1 MKREANTNMDNNK
14 LKNIIEA
21 ILLASY
27 EPLSVDKLFKIITS
41 KDKTSKSDILS
52 AIDNLQKDYEYKYI
66 EIAKVASGFRIHA
79 KSEIGDYLNIMFAD
93 RTPRYS
99 RALLETLSI
108 IAYRQPVTR
117 GDIEAIRGVSVSTS
131 IMRTLSERNWIRIIG
146 YRDGP
151 GKPAMF
157 ATTPEFLD
165 YFNLQRLDELPDLPE
180 KKEPMDLN
188 LELDDGSLED
198 QDLSGNASESIL
210 IDSSLDTEAKKIRIE
225 YFIPVYKLLVLQ

>member
-1 MKREANTNMDNNK
+1 MNGEK

-27 EPLSVDKLFKIITS
+27 EPLSADKLHRIITS
-41 KDKTSKSDILS
+41 KVNSSKSDILS
-52 AIDNLQKDYEYKYI
+52 AIDDLKTDYENKDI
-66 EIAKVASGFRIHA
+66 EITKVASGFRIQA
-79 KSEIGDYLNIMFAD
+79 KSEIGDYLNIMFAE

-131 IMRTLSERNWIRIIG
+131 IMRTLTERNWVRIIG
-146 YRDGP
+146 YRDVP

-165 YFNLQRLDELPDLPE
+165 YFSLQRLDQLPDLPE
-180 KKEPMDLN
+180 KKEPLDLD
-188 LELDDGSLED
+188 LELDDHSVGN
-198 QDLSGNASESIL
+198 QDLSGNGSESVSVGA
-210 IDSSLDTEAKKIRIE
+210 DLDMEAPTI
-225 YFIPVYKLLVLQ
+225 QD

>member
-1 MKREANTNMDNNK
+1 MKRIPSISMHNNK
-14 LKNIIEA
+14 LKNVIEA

-27 EPLSVDKLFKIITS
+27 EPLSVDKLFRIITS
-41 KDKTSKSDILS
+41 KVKTNKSDILS
-52 AIDNLQKDYEYKYI
+52 AINDLEKDYDDKDI
-66 EIAKVASGFRIHA
+66 EIAKVASGYRIQA

-131 IMRTLSERNWIRIIG
+131 IMRTLTERNWIRIIG
-146 YRDGP
+146 YRDVP

-157 ATTPEFLD
+157 STTPEFLD
-165 YFNLQRLDELPDLPE
+165 YFSLQRLDQLPDLPE
-180 KKEPMDLN
+180 KKEPMDLD
-188 LELDDGSLED
+188 LELDDRSVGNR
-198 QDLSGNASESIL
+198 DLSGNGSEPVSV
-210 IDSSLDTEAKKIRIE
+210 DSNQDTETPSI
-225 YFIPVYKLLVLQ
+225 QD

>member
-1 MKREANTNMDNNK
+1 MNGEK

-27 EPLSVDKLFKIITS
+27 EPLSVDKLHRIITS
-41 KDKTSKSDILS
+41 KVNTSKSDILS
-52 AIDNLQKDYEYKYI
+52 AIDDLKTDYENKDI
-66 EIAKVASGFRIHA
+66 EITKVASGFRIQA
-79 KSEIGDYLNIMFAD
+79 KSEIGDYLNIMFAE

-131 IMRTLSERNWIRIIG
+131 IMRTLTERNWVRIIG
-146 YRDGP
+146 YRDVP

-165 YFNLQRLDELPDLPE
+165 YFSLQRLDQLPDLPE
-180 KKEPMDLN
+180 KKEPTDLD
-188 LELDDGSLED
+188 LELDDRSVGSN
-198 QDLSGNASESIL
+198 QDLSGNGSEPVSV
-210 IDSSLDTEAKKIRIE
+210 DSNQDMEVPTI
-225 YFIPVYKLLVLQ
+225 QD

>member
-1 MKREANTNMDNNK
+1 MNGEK

-27 EPLSVDKLFKIITS
+27 EPLSADKLHRIITS
-41 KDKTSKSDILS
+41 KVNISKSDILS
-52 AIDNLQKDYEYKYI
+52 AINDLKTDYENKDI
-66 EIAKVASGFRIHA
+66 EITKVASGFRIQA
-79 KSEIGDYLNIMFAD
+79 KSEIGDYLNIMFAE

-131 IMRTLSERNWIRIIG
+131 IMRTLTERNWVRIIG
-146 YRDGP
+146 YRDVP

-165 YFNLQRLDELPDLPE
+165 YFSLQRLDQLPDLPE
-180 KKEPMDLN
+180 KKEPLDLD
-188 LELDDGSLED
+188 LELDDHSVGN
-198 QDLSGNASESIL
+198 QDLSGNGSESVSVGA
-210 IDSSLDTEAKKIRIE
+210 DLDMETPTI
-225 YFIPVYKLLVLQ
+225 QD

>member
-1 MKREANTNMDNNK
+1 MKRVPNTNMHDNK

-41 KDKTSKSDILS
+41 KEKTNKSDILS
-52 AIDNLQKDYEYKYI
+52 AIDNLQKDYDDKDI
-66 EIAKVASGFRIHA
+66 ELAKVASGYRIQA

-99 RALLETLSI
+99 RALMETLSI

-131 IMRTLSERNWIRIIG
+131 IMRTLTERNWIKIIG
-146 YRDGP
+146 YRDVP

-165 YFNLQRLDELPDLPE
+165 YFSLQRLDELPDLPE
-180 KKEPMDLN
+180 KKEPMDLD
-188 LELDDGSLED
+188 LELDGRSAVN
-198 QDLSGNASESIL
+198 QDLSGNGSEPVSV
-210 IDSSLDTEAKKIRIE
+210 DSNQDTETPTI
-225 YFIPVYKLLVLQ
+225 QD

>member
-1 MKREANTNMDNNK
+1 MKRVPNTNMHDNK

-41 KDKTSKSDILS
+41 KEKTNKSDILS
-52 AIDNLQKDYEYKYI
+52 AIDNLQKDYDDKDI
-66 EIAKVASGFRIHA
+66 ELAKVASGYRIQA
-79 KSEIGDYLNIMFAD
+79 KSKIGDYLNIMFAD

-99 RALLETLSI
+99 RALMETLSI

-131 IMRTLSERNWIRIIG
+131 IMRTLTERSWIKIIG
-146 YRDGP
+146 YRDVP

-165 YFNLQRLDELPDLPE
+165 YFSLQRLDELPDLPE
-180 KKEPMDLN
+180 KKEPMDLD
-188 LELDDGSLED
+188 LELDGRSAVN
-198 QDLSGNASESIL
+198 QDLSGNGSEPVSV
-210 IDSSLDTEAKKIRIE
+210 DSNQDTETPTI
-225 YFIPVYKLLVLQ
+225 QD

>member
-1 MKREANTNMDNNK
+1 MNGEK

-27 EPLSVDKLFKIITS
+27 EPLSADKPHRIITS
-41 KDKTSKSDILS
+41 KASTSKSDILS
-52 AIDNLQKDYEYKYI
+52 AINDLKTDYENKDI
-66 EIAKVASGFRIHA
+66 EITKVASGFRIQA
-79 KSEIGDYLNIMFAD
+79 KSEIGDYLNIMFAE

-131 IMRTLSERNWIRIIG
+131 IMRTLTERNWVRIIG
-146 YRDGP
+146 YRDVP

-165 YFNLQRLDELPDLPE
+165 YFSLQRLDQLPDLPE
-180 KKEPMDLN
+180 KKEPLDLD
-188 LELDDGSLED
+188 LELDDHSVGN
-198 QDLSGNASESIL
+198 QDLSGNGSESVSVGA
-210 IDSSLDTEAKKIRIE
+210 DLDMEAPTI
-225 YFIPVYKLLVLQ
+225 QD

>member
-1 MKREANTNMDNNK
+1 MNGEK

-27 EPLSVDKLFKIITS
+27 EPLSADKLHRIITS
-41 KDKTSKSDILS
+41 KVNTSKSDILS
-52 AIDNLQKDYEYKYI
+52 AINDLKTDYENKDI
-66 EIAKVASGFRIHA
+66 EITKVASGFRIQA
-79 KSEIGDYLNIMFAD
+79 KSEIGDYLNIMFAE

-131 IMRTLSERNWIRIIG
+131 IMRTLTERNWVRIIG
-146 YRDGP
+146 YRDVP

-165 YFNLQRLDELPDLPE
+165 YFSLQRLDQLPDLPE
-180 KKEPMDLN
+180 KKEPMDLD
-188 LELDDGSLED
+188 LELDDRSVGN
-198 QDLSGNASESIL
+198 QDLSGNGSEPVSV
-210 IDSSLDTEAKKIRIE
+210 DSNQDMEAPTI
-225 YFIPVYKLLVLQ
+225 QD

>member
-1 MKREANTNMDNNK
+1 MKRVPNTNMHDNK

-41 KDKTSKSDILS
+41 KEKTNKSDILS
-52 AIDNLQKDYEYKYI
+52 AIDNLQKDYEDKDI
-66 EIAKVASGFRIHA
+66 ELAKVASGYRIQA

-99 RALLETLSI
+99 RALMETLSI

-131 IMRTLSERNWIRIIG
+131 IMRTLTERSWIKIIG
-146 YRDGP
+146 YRDVP

-165 YFNLQRLDELPDLPE
+165 YFSLQRLDELPDLPE
-180 KKEPMDLN
+180 KKEPMDLD
-188 LELDDGSLED
+188 LELDDRSAVN
-198 QDLSGNASESIL
+198 QDLSGNGSEPVSVDL
-210 IDSSLDTEAKKIRIE
+210 SQDTEISTI
-225 YFIPVYKLLVLQ
+225 QD

>member
-1 MKREANTNMDNNK
+1 MKRVLNTNMHDNK

-41 KDKTSKSDILS
+41 KEKTNKSDILS
-52 AIDNLQKDYEYKYI
+52 AIDNLQKDYEDKDI
-66 EIAKVASGFRIHA
+66 ELAKVASGYRIQA

-99 RALLETLSI
+99 RALMETLSI

-131 IMRTLSERNWIRIIG
+131 IMRTLSERNWIKIIG
-146 YRDGP
+146 YRDVP

-165 YFNLQRLDELPDLPE
+165 YFSLQRLDELPDLPE
-180 KKEPMDLN
+180 KKEPMDLD
-188 LELDDGSLED
+188 LELED
-198 QDLSGNASESIL
+198 QGVGNQDLSGNGSEPVSV
-210 IDSSLDTEAKKIRIE
+210 DSNQDMETPTI
-225 YFIPVYKLLVLQ
+225 QD

>member
-1 MKREANTNMDNNK
+1 MNGEK

-27 EPLSVDKLFKIITS
+27 EPLSADKLHRIITS
-41 KDKTSKSDILS
+41 KVNTSKPDILS
-52 AIDNLQKDYEYKYI
+52 AINDLKTDYENKDI
-66 EIAKVASGFRIHA
+66 EITKVASGFRIQA
-79 KSEIGDYLNIMFAD
+79 KSEIGDYLNIMFAE
-93 RTPRYS
+93 RTQRYS

-131 IMRTLSERNWIRIIG
+131 IMRTLTERNWVRIIG
-146 YRDGP
+146 YRDVP

-165 YFNLQRLDELPDLPE
+165 YFSLQRLDQLPDLPE
-180 KKEPMDLN
+180 KKEPLDLD
-188 LELDDGSLED
+188 LELDDHSVGN
-198 QDLSGNASESIL
+198 QDLSGNGSESVSVGA
-210 IDSSLDTEAKKIRIE
+210 DLDMEAPTI
-225 YFIPVYKLLVLQ
+225 QD

>member
-1 MKREANTNMDNNK
+1 MKRVPNTNMHDNK

-41 KDKTSKSDILS
+41 KEKTNKSDILS
-52 AIDNLQKDYEYKYI
+52 AIDNLQKDYEDKDI
-66 EIAKVASGFRIHA
+66 ELAKVASGYRIQA
-79 KSEIGDYLNIMFAD
+79 KSKIGDYLNIMFAD

-99 RALLETLSI
+99 RALMETLSI

-131 IMRTLSERNWIRIIG
+131 IMRTLTERNWIKIIG
-146 YRDGP
+146 YRDVP

-165 YFNLQRLDELPDLPE
+165 YFSLQRLDELPDLPE
-180 KKEPMDLN
+180 KKEPMDLD
-188 LELDDGSLED
+188 LELDDHSAVN
-198 QDLSGNASESIL
+198 QDLSGNGSEPVSV
-210 IDSSLDTEAKKIRIE
+210 DSNQDTETPTI
-225 YFIPVYKLLVLQ
+225 QD

>member
-1 MKREANTNMDNNK
+1 MNGEK

-27 EPLSVDKLFKIITS
+27 EPLSVDKLHRIITS
-41 KDKTSKSDILS
+41 KVNTSKSDILS
-52 AIDNLQKDYEYKYI
+52 AIDDLKTDYENKDI
-66 EIAKVASGFRIHA
+66 EITKVASGFRIQA
-79 KSEIGDYLNIMFAD
+79 KSEIGDYLNIMFAE

-131 IMRTLSERNWIRIIG
+131 IMRTLTERNWVRIIG
-146 YRDGP
+146 YRDVP
-151 GKPAMF
+151 GKPAMS

-165 YFNLQRLDELPDLPE
+165 YFSLQRLDQLPDLPE
-180 KKEPMDLN
+180 KKEPTDLD
-188 LELDDGSLED
+188 LELDDRSVGN
-198 QDLSGNASESIL
+198 QDLSGNGSEPVS
-210 IDSSLDTEAKKIRIE
+210 IDSNQDMEAPTI
-225 YFIPVYKLLVLQ
+225 QD